1 MEGGKS
7 LMVSLPT
14 FIVFSLRSLLNIG
27 ERLSD
32 MLVAIWATVY
42 PIGIQRYMKING
54 IFRSFWKW
62 IYICKKNI

>member
-42 PIGIQRYMKING
+42 PIGIQRYGKKTI
-54 IFRSFWKW
+54 IIRSFWKW

>member
-27 ERLSD
+27 KRLSD
-32 MLVAIWATVY
+32 MLVAI
-42 PIGIQRYMKING
+42 
-54 IFRSFWKW
+54 
-62 IYICKKNI
+62 